1 MTAYNLL
8 KTLSS
13 RETEVEIYCAIDG
26 NQLWHGNAH
35 EFFDVKFDKS
45 LLNAKVHYWDY
56 AIPTSYRV
64 MIVIYV

>member
-1 MTAYNLL
+1 MTVYNLL

-13 RETEVEIYCAIDG
+13 IKTEVEIYCAIDG

-35 EFFDVKFDKS
+35 EIFDIKYDGS

-56 AIPTSYRV
+56 AISTSFCV
-64 MIVIYV
+64 TIVIYV